1 MEQFIVKTRSEL
13 SPSVYYDANVEYI
26 GITRHYSNIDFNS
39 ILTCVV
45 NRILTHIYCHNIHSR
60 TVTINITCNDNI
72 VATINTRDT
81 STDNYSSTFWDFI
94 RGSEVVK
101 YIQNFDCNERY
112 KINFKIDDEV
122 KKNIINKIGD
132 FIV

>member
-1 MEQFIVKTRSEL
+1 MFIVKTRNEL

-26 GITRHYSNIDFNS
+26 EITHHYSNIDFNS

-60 TVTINITCNDNI
+60 TVTIKIIHDGCI
-72 VATINTRDT
+72 VAIINTRDT
-81 STDNYSSTFWDFI
+81 STDNYSSTFWDFV
-94 RGSEVVK
+94 RGSEVIR
-101 YIQNFDCNERY
+101 YINDFDHNKRY
-112 KINFKIDDEV
+112 EIQINDVD
-122 KKNIINKIGD
+122 KKNIINKIED